1 MVRDVR
7 ILLFASCPSVFF
19 FLSSLRLVCFF
30 FDDHQHVQVVLLTL
44 FASWMS
50 LCNYHSEIVIVQYTA
65 VLHSKYRRDSS
76 KAKAS
81 SLRMRNFSIKL
92 SPINFTVH
100 DNSAQ
105 RGEGMLGVLQ
115 IAMASR
121 GTS

>member
-1 MVRDVR
+1 MSVYFCSHHVP
-7 ILLFASCPSVFF
+7 ASFF
-19 FLSSLRLVCFF
+19 FFVFIAPGVLF

-44 FASWMS
+44 FALWMS

-81 SLRMRNFSIKL
+81 SSRMRNFSIKL